1 MGKAKSKG
9 NLFERKVASILKEIT
24 KANWQ
29 RTAYSGAAFL
39 GNKSNKSRINDLD
52 NSQIAF

>member
-39 GNKSNKSRINDLD
+39 GKSNKSRINDLD